1 VRHTVALVLSAVAL
15 ALAGCGSAVK
25 PGQRIPGHTLTIYF
39 SGPQTGASS
48 VAAIAALGGA
58 RMALADDHDRMG
70 KYRIVLKAL
79 DDSTATSDG
88 WDPDKTTLNT
98 RLVVQDPTAVGYLGD
113 FNSGASAISIP
124 LLNRAGIAQ
133 ISSGSTAVGLTST
146 GPGAAPGEPQKYY
159 PAGTRTFARVV
170 PTDASQALALLAI
183 QRTVGCQKTF
193 VLHDGEFDGFDA
205 ALSYVQSA
213 GLRVAGTLPFT
224 RQAPTYTSLVKTV
237 ASYGVDCV
245 LISAIDERSSVLLT
259 KELASAMPTATI
271 FVGNGLA
278 NSAYLD
284 AIPRSLDPRLIVLSA
299 TLPPKS
305 YAPAARGFLAR
316 YARRFGVV
324 EPSAILGYG
333 AMQLML
339 DVIDDATSGG
349 RKQADRAKVV
359 AALFDGDQRRTV
371 LGMLHITR
379 TGDLTVP
386 RFGVYRVAGGR
397 LSFIQATG

>member
-1 VRHTVALVLSAVAL
+1 VR
-15 ALAGCGSAVK
+15 
-25 PGQRIPGHTLTIYF
+25 PGQRIPGHILTIYF
-39 SGPQTGASS
+39 SGPQFGASS
-48 VAAIAALGGA
+48 VPSAAALDGA
-58 RMALADDHDRMG
+58 RMALADAHGQMG
-70 KYRIVLKAL
+70 RYRIVLKVL
-79 DDSTATSDG
+79 DDSTVASDG
-88 WDPDKTTLNT
+88 WDPNKTTLNT

-124 LLNRAGIAQ
+124 LLNRTGIAQ

-159 PAGTRTFARVV
+159 PTGRRTFARVV

-183 QRTVGCQKTF
+183 QSRIGCQKTF

-205 ALSYVQSA
+205 ALSYAQSA

-224 RQAPTYTSLVKTV
+224 RQAPTYSSLVKTV
-237 ASYGVDCV
+237 ATSGADCV

-259 KELASAMPTATI
+259 KQLASAVPAATI
-271 FVGNGLA
+271 FVSNGLA
-278 NSAYLD
+278 SSAYLD

-299 TLPPKS
+299 TLPAKD
-305 YAPAARGFLAR
+305 YAPVARGFVAR

-339 DVIDDATSGG
+339 DVIDDATDGG

-379 TGDLTVP
+379 TGDLTAP
-386 RFGVYRVAGGR
+386 RFGVYRVAGGQ
-397 LSFIQATG
+397 LSFIQAVG